1 MADKKRVQE
10 LLNAKPDPKCF
21 HTLCTSEHLYDLLRH
36 ASPLAQKPH
45 HLSFCPEWRGLSS
58 DASGK
63 TRRSTAFKKLASTL
77 ALPNQYNHILIFG
90 DDDFAMNMFNAIPG
104 TYRTRVSFV
113 WHQKPSQESSIMQAL
128 AARQAP
134 PQHVELIQ
142 DTLLEK
148 WLNFKTTS

>member
-1 MADKKRVQE
+1 MVDKKRVQE

-36 ASPLAQKPH
+36 ASPLAKNPH
-45 HLSFCPEWRGLSS
+45 QFTFFTEWRGLSNPI
-58 DASGK
+58 GK
-63 TRRSTAFKKLASTL
+63 ERRSAAFKKLASVL
-77 ALPNQYNHILIFG
+77 NIPNQYNHILIFG

-134 PQHVELIQ
+134 PQHIELIQ